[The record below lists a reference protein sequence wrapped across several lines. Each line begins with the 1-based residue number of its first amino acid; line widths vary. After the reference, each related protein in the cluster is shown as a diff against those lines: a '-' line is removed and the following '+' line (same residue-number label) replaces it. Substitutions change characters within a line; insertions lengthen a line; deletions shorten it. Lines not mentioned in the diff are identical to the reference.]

1 MLRLTEIGKQIGEF
15 KLSGITLE
23 IPEAEYYVLLGRSG
37 SGKTQL
43 LELIAGLSR
52 PDTGS
57 IEMDGIDITKKR
69 IQERKIGIVFQDYA
83 VFPHLTVEGNIA
95 YPLRAA
101 RVEKQEMQVRIRAV
115 SDLMN
120 ISHLLHRS
128 TVNLSGGELQ
138 RVALA
143 RTLVTSPRLLLLD
156 EPLSSLDAS
165 LRDDMKKIL
174 RKLHRSGQTIIH
186 VTHDYSDAISLAGRV
201 GVIHNGRIIQ
211 EGKVEDVFEK
221 PVNRFVARYAGIKNF
236 FRINVSGDGYA
247 RFLNSTET
255 IWSFKVQT
263 DLRDDCIAVLRSNHI
278 KVTTEKPV
286 EYAGN
291 TLRGVVE
298 EIIRT
303 EHGFELTVKAGETF
317 HAESVAA
324 EIERYSIREGSS
336 VWLSFEPES
345 LVILDNGKSVK

>member
-1 MLRLTEIGKQIGEF
+1 MSKQ
-15 KLSGITLE
+15 K
-23 IPEAEYYVLLGRSG
+23 A
-37 SGKTQL
+37 
-43 LELIAGLSR
+43 AN
-52 PDTGS
+52 
-57 IEMDGIDITKKR
+57 DITKKR

-186 VTHDYSDAISLAGRV
+186 VTHDYSDAISQAGRV

-255 IWSFKVQT
+255 IGSFKVQT

-291 TLRGVVE
+291 ILRGVVE

-324 EIERYSIREGSS
+324 EIERHSIREGSS

>member
-1 MLRLTEIGKQIGEF
+1 
-15 KLSGITLE
+15 
-23 IPEAEYYVLLGRSG
+23 
-37 SGKTQL
+37 
-43 LELIAGLSR
+43 
-52 PDTGS
+52 
-57 IEMDGIDITKKR
+57 MDGIDITKKR

-186 VTHDYSDAISLAGRV
+186 VTHDYSDAISQAGRV

-255 IWSFKVQT
+255 IGSFKVQT

-291 TLRGVVE
+291 ILRGVVE

-324 EIERYSIREGSS
+324 EIERHSIREGSS